1 MSEPNSNIKKNCR
14 TIFPMGF
21 GIRKIED
28 EVIILDFFDSS
39 PDESDNLEIITSI
52 AMTKTKIT
60 NLIESLQ
67 EAIDEGGSNHS
78 DV

>member
-1 MSEPNSNIKKNCR
+1 
-14 TIFPMGF
+14 MGF

-28 EVIILDFFDSS
+28 EVVILDFFDSS
-39 PDESDNLEIITSI
+39 PDESDKLEIIASI

-60 NLIESLQ
+60 NLVESLQ
-67 EAIDEGGSNHS
+67 EAIDEGESNHS

>member
-1 MSEPNSNIKKNCR
+1 MNEPSSNIKKNCR

-67 EAIDEGGSNHS
+67 ETIGEEGNKNS